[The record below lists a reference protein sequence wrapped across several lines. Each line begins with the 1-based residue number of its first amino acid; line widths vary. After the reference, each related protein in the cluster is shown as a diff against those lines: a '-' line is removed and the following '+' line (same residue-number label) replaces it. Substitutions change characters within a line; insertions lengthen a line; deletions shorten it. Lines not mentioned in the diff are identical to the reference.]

1 MVVCMNPLQIEI
13 AKTVFAHLPAVGNVG
28 LISREELATML
39 HTACTDA
46 ALAGWARGTETAQK
60 RLEKETEI
68 LRQELKAL
76 QTELVWEQTK

>member
-1 MVVCMNPLQIEI
+1 MVVCMNPLQVEI
-13 AKTVFAHLPAVGNVG
+13 AKTVFAHLPPVGNIG

-60 RLEKETEI
+60 RLDAELET

>member
-1 MVVCMNPLQIEI
+1 
-13 AKTVFAHLPAVGNVG
+13 
-28 LISREELATML
+28 ML

-60 RLEKETEI
+60 RLDAEMAI